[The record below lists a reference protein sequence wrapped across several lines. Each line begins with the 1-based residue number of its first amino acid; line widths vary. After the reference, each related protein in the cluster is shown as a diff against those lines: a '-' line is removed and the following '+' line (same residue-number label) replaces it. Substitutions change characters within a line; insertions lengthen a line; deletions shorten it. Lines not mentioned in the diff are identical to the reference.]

1 MNYTI
6 TVTDLER
13 KGLEY
18 AAADVGEWLTLR
30 AKTRAE
36 AAIQDI
42 VALNTA
48 HCNANNIAIA
58 LDYQTTGNVS
68 YAGDNASDNTSQ
80 VAQNQQIAE
89 PVARPME
96 DLTPQDAPF

>member
-1 MNYTI
+1 MDYTVTI
-6 TVTDLER
+6 TDLER

-18 AAADVGEWLTLR
+18 AAADVGEWLTIR

-36 AAIQDI
+36 TAIQDI

-58 LDYQTTGNVS
+58 VGVAAQVDQAYELGVVLTGAQV
-68 YAGDNASDNTSQ
+68 NAQ
-80 VAQNQQIAE
+80 AAE
-89 PVARPME
+89 GAV
-96 DLTPQDAPF
+96 

>member
-1 MNYTI
+1 MDYTI

-18 AAADVGEWLTLR
+18 AAADVGEWLTIR

-36 AAIQDI
+36 TAIQDI

-58 LDYQTTGNVS
+58 VGVEAQVNQAYELGVVQTGAQV
-68 YAGDNASDNTSQ
+68 NAQ
-80 VAQNQQIAE
+80 AVEGA
-89 PVARPME
+89 V
-96 DLTPQDAPF
+96 